1 MLLVIGQWIQ
11 ITGVDLSERMLGHC
25 RDKLA
30 REPAEVQARVQLVR
44 ADLRRFDLGR
54 TFALIT
60 IPFRPFQYLI
70 TLEHQL
76 ACLACVQSHLDTG
89 GHFVVD
95 VFSPDLRQLVHLS
108 SNPEYQEEPP
118 LSDARWQGC
127 GAEAQKCLS

>member
-25 RDKLA
+25 REKLA

-54 TFALIT
+54 KFALIT

-70 TLEHQL
+70 TLEGKTSWR
-76 ACLACVQSHLDTG
+76 V
-89 GHFVVD
+89 
-95 VFSPDLRQLVHLS
+95 
-108 SNPEYQEEPP
+108 
-118 LSDARWQGC
+118 
-127 GAEAQKCLS
+127 